1 MLFRSRQL
9 QLHNFCNLH
18 DSLLRPLHK
27 HRITRIYE
35 QVYFCLVQTFI
46 SLYNLC
52 FFFLAIIT
60 AAMEMLAGGKDAAI
74 HCRTPDIMSDA
85 AYIMLTR

>member
-1 MLFRSRQL
+1 MFIILY
-9 QLHNFCNLH
+9 
-18 DSLLRPLHK
+18 K
-27 HRITRIYE
+27 IY
-35 QVYFCLVQTFI
+35 VSF
-46 SLYNLC
+46 S
-52 FFFLAIIT
+52 AIIT

>member
-1 MLFRSRQL
+1 MFL
-9 QLHNFCNLH
+9 
-18 DSLLRPLHK
+18 
-27 HRITRIYE
+27 
-35 QVYFCLVQTFI
+35 
-46 SLYNLC
+46 
-52 FFFLAIIT
+52 FFLAIIT

>member
-1 MLFRSRQL
+1 M
-9 QLHNFCNLH
+9 
-18 DSLLRPLHK
+18 
-27 HRITRIYE
+27 
-35 QVYFCLVQTFI
+35 FI
-46 SLYNLC
+46 SVMNLVIIYVS
-52 FFFLAIIT
+52 FFLAIIT

>member
-1 MLFRSRQL
+1 MI
-9 QLHNFCNLH
+9 NT
-18 DSLLRPLHK
+18 SL
-27 HRITRIYE
+27 
-35 QVYFCLVQTFI
+35 
-46 SLYNLC
+46 
-52 FFFLAIIT
+52 FFLAIIT